1 MFNTGSEFIGGDFQE
16 LLQSYCIKAVP
27 TTVRNTKNKGVI
39 ECAHLTVG
47 DMLCTMTSS
56 GDDWFQEMQRALGA
70 VPWAIRTTINPNI
83 KHSPCHLAFNQ
94 DMIFRWAVTV
104 NWEEINKECQKLT
117 AALNKKE
124 NQSRLPKEYSPG
136 DKILIILY
144 ADEQRSQPGMNT
156 PTRGLFT
163 ITQVNN
169 MNGTVKIS
177 RGNRAETIN
186 IRRIKPF
193 YS

>member
-94 DMIFRWAVTV
+94 DMIFR
-104 NWEEINKECQKLT
+104 
-117 AALNKKE
+117 
-124 NQSRLPKEYSPG
+124 
-136 DKILIILY
+136 
-144 ADEQRSQPGMNT
+144 
-156 PTRGLFT
+156 
-163 ITQVNN
+163 
-169 MNGTVKIS
+169 
-177 RGNRAETIN
+177 
-186 IRRIKPF
+186 
-193 YS
+193 

>member
-1 MFNTGSEFIGGDFQE
+1 M
-16 LLQSYCIKAVP
+16 
-27 TTVRNTKNKGVI
+27 
-39 ECAHLTVG
+39 
-47 DMLCTMTSS
+47 
-56 GDDWFQEMQRALGA
+56 
-70 VPWAIRTTINPNI
+70 
-83 KHSPCHLAFNQ
+83 
-94 DMIFRWAVTV
+94 
-104 NWEEINKECQKLT
+104 T

-177 RGNRAETIN
+177 RGNRTETIN
-186 IRRIKPF
+186 IRHIKPF